1 MKKVFLF
8 LSVILLSLTACTSDV
23 DVRDDLVG
31 SWSYVTTG
39 SMSMTMG
46 DVEAGDIPLD
56 ATGTATITKVG
67 EDQIMIDELTAT
79 VDGDKLTFEPETQ
92 NETEDGMTMAVTV
105 TRTGTISGKTI
116 TINETYTGTWSA
128 AGLMSGAV
136 SGTAKHVF
144 TKK

>member
-39 SMSMTMG
+39 SMSMTMDG
-46 DVEAGDIPLD
+46 IEAEELPLD

>member
-1 MKKVFLF
+1 MKKFFLF

>member
-1 MKKVFLF
+1 MKKFFLF

-46 DVEAGDIPLD
+46 GVEAGDIPLD

>member
-1 MKKVFLF
+1 
-8 LSVILLSLTACTSDV
+8 
-23 DVRDDLVG
+23 
-31 SWSYVTTG
+31 
-39 SMSMTMG
+39 MG

>member
-46 DVEAGDIPLD
+46 GVEAGDIPLD